1 MMPTSAPPPVS
12 RRELVVVALRHKF
25 KAIFVFCSIVALGAG
40 LLFLWPRS
48 YESEAKLF
56 IRLGRS
62 SVALDPT
69 ATVGQV
75 IAINE
80 SREREINSVLEVL
93 KSRELCERVV
103 EQLGEEELLDAPPTT
118 SPLVNDWL
126 QRARR
131 AVLGSGDDRPEM
143 RRELAVLAL
152 KGSIQATVAKDSNV
166 IRMVCEARSPEL
178 AQRILQ
184 SYIAAY
190 DEHHLKLH
198 DTSGSFDFFAREAE
212 RAKTELTA
220 ATTSLQ
226 DAKSAAGVTSVEG
239 QRRIYEDQFLGLE
252 RDVVETESHL
262 AAAKSKI
269 EAMLRTRPDLQSQT
283 DFSQATAMSE
293 TAVDNMRAEL
303 FKLEIEER
311 RLLAQFGEGQPKLEA
326 LKEQV
331 AQTKL
336 ILAAQE
342 LLAERSKVVE
352 AEARLERTRGLIEE
366 SRQRLVALNEQEVKL
381 RDFEQRL
388 EIARANYQK
397 YANNLEQ
404 ARINAAL
411 ADEQISDVELA
422 QAPSLGLKHV
432 APRRAVGLLVVLA
445 CAAML
450 SFAAVFASE
459 YFDDRVRKVAEIE
472 QLVQAPVIL
481 NVPRSRRERQVA
493 I

>member
-1 MMPTSAPPPVS
+1 
-12 RRELVVVALRHKF
+12 
-25 KAIFVFCSIVALGAG
+25 
-40 LLFLWPRS
+40 
-48 YESEAKLF
+48 
-56 IRLGRS
+56 
-62 SVALDPT
+62 
-69 ATVGQV
+69 
-75 IAINE
+75 
-80 SREREINSVLEVL
+80 
-93 KSRELCERVV
+93 
-103 EQLGEEELLDAPPTT
+103 
-118 SPLVNDWL
+118 
-126 QRARR
+126 
-131 AVLGSGDDRPEM
+131 
-143 RRELAVLAL
+143 
-152 KGSIQATVAKDSNV
+152 
-166 IRMVCEARSPEL
+166 RMVCEARSPEL

-184 SYIAAY
+184 SYVAAY

-262 AAAKSKI
+262 AAAKSKV
-269 EAMLRTRPDLQSQT
+269 EAMLRTQPDLQSQT

-459 YFDDRVRKVAEIE
+459 YFDDRVRNVAEIE